1 MRKLTYHAGSTI
13 PHRLYPITK
22 LAWLLVISIL
32 VFILRSGLLLILSAA
47 ALLLILVLI
56 QPCIWKVRGFRF
68 VLVTGTLLFVLYILL
83 IKDGQ
88 MLISPRFDFLKVTT
102 VGLEMGLRYS
112 GRFFT
117 VVFASFIFILTTNPS
132 QLAYA
137 LMRLGIPYR
146 FGFMLVTA
154 LRLAPILDEEG
165 RTIYQAQLVRGV
177 QYDRAGPGKIL
188 LLAQQFL
195 TPLLISSLRRADRL
209 FFSMEGR
216 GFGRFSQRTFRE
228 KSQPE
233 RIDLFCSIIMILIFA
248 IIIFMDRGGL
258 ISL

>member
-1 MRKLTYHAGSTI
+1 
-13 PHRLYPITK
+13 
-22 LAWLLVISIL
+22 
-32 VFILRSGLLLILSAA
+32 
-47 ALLLILVLI
+47 
-56 QPCIWKVRGFRF
+56 
-68 VLVTGTLLFVLYILL
+68 
-83 IKDGQ
+83 
-88 MLISPRFDFLKVTT
+88 
-102 VGLEMGLRYS
+102 
-112 GRFFT
+112 
-117 VVFASFIFILTTNPS
+117 
-132 QLAYA
+132 
-137 LMRLGIPYR
+137 
-146 FGFMLVTA
+146 MLVTA